1 MNGLRS
7 GIAAAALAL
16 LFAVPAAAQ
25 QAPGAE
31 AGPETVTL
39 PAELDRV
46 LRDYEAAWSG
56 RDAAALA
63 ALFTVDGFVMARG
76 RMPARGRARIEEHYR
91 GSGGPLALRAF
102 AYAMEGDVAWILG
115 GYATLPGGPEMGK
128 FTLTLKRAADG
139 KWLIASDMDNA
150 NF

>member
-1 MNGLRS
+1 MNGLGR
-7 GIAAAALAL
+7 GIVAAALAAL
-16 LFAVPAAAQ
+16 VAVPAAAQ

-31 AGPETVTL
+31 AGPATVTL
-39 PAELDRV
+39 PAELERV

-63 ALFTVDGFVMARG
+63 ALFTEDGFVMARG
-76 RMPARGRARIEEHYR
+76 RMPVQGRARIEEHYR

-115 GYATLPGGPEMGK
+115 GYATLPGSPEMGK

>member
-1 MNGLRS
+1 MNGFRR
-7 GIAAAALAL
+7 GVVAAALMVLSAL
-16 LFAVPAAAQ
+16 PAAAQ
-25 QAPGAE
+25 QTPNGE
-31 AGPETVTL
+31 AAPETVEL
-39 PAELDRV
+39 PAELERV

-56 RDAAALA
+56 RDAAGLA
-63 ALFTVDGFVMARG
+63 ALFTEDGFVMARN
-76 RMPARGRARIEEHYR
+76 RMPVRGRARIEEHYR

-128 FTLTLKRAADG
+128 FTLTLRRAADG
-139 KWLIASDMDNA
+139 QWLIASDMDNA